1 MSAIRITRGVT
12 RGRPITIAIDGMRVA
27 CFAGETVATAM
38 LAADHIVFRADTRGH
53 ERGMFCNMGVCSECL
68 VTLVA
73 SGRRVRACLVEA
85 HDGMEVV
92 TRD

>member
-1 MSAIRITRGVT
+1 MSATRITQGVT
-12 RGRPITIAIDGMRVA
+12 RGGPIAITVDGTRIA
-27 CFAGETVATAM
+27 CFAGETVTAAM
-38 LAADHIVFRADTRGH
+38 LAADHIAFRLDSRGH